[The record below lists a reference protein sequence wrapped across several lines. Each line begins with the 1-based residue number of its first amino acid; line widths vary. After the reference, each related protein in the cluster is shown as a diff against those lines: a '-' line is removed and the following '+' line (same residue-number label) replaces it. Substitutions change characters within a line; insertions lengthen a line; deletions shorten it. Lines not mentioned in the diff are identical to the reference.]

1 MSYLTIFLV
10 TIKKK
15 NYQYLIFIMSQ
26 GNSSDNFFTE
36 AINNVANLTNTLTT
50 EAQKFLEQSTLTTG
64 QTLDWIAS
72 NPILKS
78 ADNIIGLD
86 WIMTFLGQADT
97 AKIQNSVKQLQA
109 EYPEETANQIANRL
123 IVQKAIAGG
132 RIGLMTNIIP
142 PIAALFLGIELI
154 ATTKLQ
160 TEMIYEIAAA
170 YGLNLSEPAR
180 RGEVLAIFGLSLGA
194 DVLKTGLTIV
204 EIIPGIGAVV
214 GASTN
219 AAMLYVLG
227 QTACRFYERKTFAA
241 EVTSMQKETENDW
254 QIALEQSE
262 IMDRILAYQVSV
274 TYQGQNWDEILP
286 TVREISPSSIKTVSL
301 YTKKPQDLSSLLD
314 QLIPEFAPLTLNRC
328 YDIARSNGEITLE
341 EQEVLSQIAI
351 KFNLDMS
358 DLENNYT
365 KVEH

>member
-1 MSYLTIFLV
+1 MSH
-10 TIKKK
+10 
-15 NYQYLIFIMSQ
+15 
-26 GNSSDNFFTE
+26 SDNFFTE
-36 AINNVANLTNTLTT
+36 AIDTVTNLTNTLTT
-50 EAQKFLEQSTLTTG
+50 EAKKFLEQTTVSTG

-97 AKIQNSVKQLQA
+97 AKIQSTVA
-109 EYPEETANQIANRL
+109 EMRSQYPNETPSQIAQRL
-123 IVQKAIAGG
+123 IIEKAWSGG
-132 RIGLMTNIIP
+132 RLGLLTNIVP

-160 TEMIYEIAAA
+160 TEMVYEIAAA
-170 YGLNLSEPAR
+170 YGLDLNEPAR

-194 DVLKTGLTIV
+194 DVLKTGLTVV

-227 QTACRFYERKTFAA
+227 QTACRFYEQKTSDL
-241 EVTSMQKETENDW
+241 EVASMQQETDKDW
-254 QIALEQSE
+254 QIALNQSQ
-262 IMDRILAYQVSV
+262 IMDRILAHMVTVSYPDRDWSQV
-274 TYQGQNWDEILP
+274 LP
-286 TVREISPSSIKTVSL
+286 KIREIAPSSVKTIAVNIEQ
-301 YTKKPQDLSSLLD
+301 PQDISALL
-314 QLIPEFAPLTLNRC
+314 QELKAEFAPLVLNRC
-328 YDIARSNGEITLE
+328 YAIARSNGEITLE

-351 KFNLDMS
+351 KFDLDMS
-358 DLENNYT
+358 ALD
-365 KVEH
+365 